1 MLKEKYSAGNK
12 YHMMTDILCGR
23 SEVVMSEHHASI
35 YAHESPI
42 RSVQMPSVLRKNTLQ
57 SKEKKGSEFGQFCFG
72 VCLSYKRNVCLAI
85 NHTGYSRRTEADGS
99 RHLSSSYC
107 TADKCMSAFEGG

>member
-12 YHMMTDILCGR
+12 YHMMTDILCGC

-57 SKEKKGSEFGQFCFG
+57 SKEKRAQNLASSVLVF
-72 VCLSYKRNVCLAI
+72 VCLTN
-85 NHTGYSRRTEADGS
+85 E
-99 RHLSSSYC
+99 
-107 TADKCMSAFEGG
+107 MSVWP